1 METNSF
7 TSSFREPA
15 KTVGF
20 IALLVA
26 ALLVFDNLT
35 ATVFDQLYK
44 NVRTGQTG
52 GKINQYL
59 SLASTPDVLIMGNSR
74 ALYQIIPDSISPTA
88 FNISHAGMGPGF
100 QTGLLSIL
108 AQKNRLPKKI
118 LLHIEPSDFTTE
130 QSNTDIQ
137 NLKFYYHEN
146 SYVRDQINRISKYE
160 KYKYWFSMYRYNGRL
175 MPLIKNLVLN
185 REETNLGGYEWIS
198 PTPHDSINTIYS
210 YEKAKAYKEA
220 AFNQDQLLFL
230 EAFLDLCAQH
240 NIQVVAFTSPLFN
253 HLNQFPIA
261 THQLVQFLTQRN
273 IPFIRL
279 TDAEQVVLSDPFLWK
294 DAFHLNHSGA
304 QIQSRLISE
313 KLKNLWLN

>member
-1 METNSF
+1 METNLFTFSF
-7 TSSFREPA
+7 KETT
-15 KTVGF
+15 KTVGLVT
-20 IALLVA
+20 LLVA
-26 ALLVFDNLT
+26 ALLVFDRIAVAFL
-35 ATVFDQLYK
+35 DKLYMH
-44 NVRTGQTG
+44 VRTGQTG

-59 SLASTPDVLIMGNSR
+59 LLETQPDVLIMGNSR

-160 KYKYWFSMYRYNGRL
+160 KYKFWFSMYRYNGRL

-185 REETNLGGYEWIS
+185 REEAKLGGYEWIS
-198 PTPHDSINTIYS
+198 PTPQDSINTIYS

-220 AFNQDQLLFL
+220 AFDQDQLLFL
-230 EAFLDLCAQH
+230 EAFLDICAKH

-253 HLNQFPIA
+253 HLNQFPTA
-261 THQLVQFLTQRN
+261 THQLVQFLTPKN
-273 IPFIRL
+273 IPLIRL
-279 TDAEQVVLSDPFLWK
+279 TDAEQAVLSDPFLWK
-294 DAFHLNHSGA
+294 DAFHLNHTGA

-313 KLKNLWLN
+313 KLKKIWPN